1 MPSIALLPLLF
12 AASISGTQPAQ
23 QPAQAQAAPVAK
35 INPLEK
41 IVCRTEDPS
50 GGRLNRQR
58 VCMSVRD
65 WQDQAQEN
73 REATERLQL
82 QGQNLP
88 R

>member
-1 MPSIALLPLLF
+1 MPSVVLPLLLLV
-12 AASISGTQPAQ
+12 ASPASSPQPA
-23 QPAQAQAAPVAK
+23 PAQAAPVVK
-35 INPLEK
+35 VNPLEK

-82 QGQNLP
+82 MGQNVP
-88 R
+88 H